1 MLQGWIPV
9 YRQIQ
14 ENWMW
19 KEKPFSK
26 GQAWIDLIMLANY
39 EDKKMPYKGEV
50 ITCERGTVNLSI
62 SFLADRWGW
71 SRKKTKAFLN
81 LLESDGMV
89 TTKAT
94 THRTVITIENYAI
107 YNDVPTAKDT
117 TEVTTNA
124 QQGYQQGNSK
134 GNTTNN
140 INNINNTNN
149 NNNRRF
155 TPPNVEEVAAYCQER
170 GNSISP
176 EAFMDYY
183 SSKGWMIGKNKMKDW
198 KAAVRNWERRQKPT
212 PAINQDQ
219 TDLDDVF

>member
-71 SRKKTKAFLN
+71 GREKTRNFLK
-81 LLESDGMV
+81 LLESDEMV
-89 TTKAT
+89 TVNATK
-94 THRTVITIENYAI
+94 HRTTIIIENYAI
-107 YNDVPTAKDT
+107 YNDVPATNRQPIDNQST
-117 TEVTTNA
+117 TSR
-124 QQGYQQGNSK
+124 QQADI
-134 GNTTNN
+134 TNN
-140 INNINNTNN
+140 INNIN

-155 TPPNVEEVAAYCQER
+155 TPPTVEEVAAYCQER

-176 EAFMDYY
+176 EAFIDYY

-212 PAINQDQ
+212 TAINQDQ

>member
-71 SRKKTKAFLN
+71 SRKKTKKKL
-81 LLESDGMV
+81 
-89 TTKAT
+89 K
-94 THRTVITIENYAI
+94 
-107 YNDVPTAKDT
+107 
-117 TEVTTNA
+117 
-124 QQGYQQGNSK
+124 
-134 GNTTNN
+134 
-140 INNINNTNN
+140 
-149 NNNRRF
+149 
-155 TPPNVEEVAAYCQER
+155 
-170 GNSISP
+170 SI
-176 EAFMDYY
+176 
-183 SSKGWMIGKNKMKDW
+183 
-198 KAAVRNWERRQKPT
+198 
-212 PAINQDQ
+212 
-219 TDLDDVF
+219 L

>member
-62 SFLADRWGW
+62 SLLAERWGW
-71 SRKKTKAFLN
+71 GREKARNFLK

-89 TTKAT
+89 TVNATK
-94 THRTVITIENYAI
+94 HRTTITIENYAI
-107 YNDVPTAKDT
+107 YNDVPATNRQPIDNKPT
-117 TEVTTNA
+117 TSR
-124 QQGYQQGNSK
+124 QQADI
-134 GNTTNN
+134 TNN

-176 EAFMDYY
+176 EAFIDYY
-183 SSKGWMIGKNKMKDW
+183 SSKDWMIGKNKMKDW
-198 KAAVRNWERRQKPT
+198 KAAVRNWERRQNPK
-212 PAINQDQ
+212 PAINQDR
-219 TDLDDVF
+219 TDLDDIF